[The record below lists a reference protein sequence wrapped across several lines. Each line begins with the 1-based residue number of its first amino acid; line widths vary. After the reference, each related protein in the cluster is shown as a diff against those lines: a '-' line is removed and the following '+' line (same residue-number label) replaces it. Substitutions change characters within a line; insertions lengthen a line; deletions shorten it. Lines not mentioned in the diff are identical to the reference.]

1 MATPPTIISERVDDI
16 PLLYSQLDFMS
27 IPTLIDT
34 HFPSHGNRQGIS
46 LGKTTC
52 VWLSYILSQC
62 DHRLQAVES
71 WAGARINTLSQ
82 CIGEP
87 MSALDVSDDRLAGV
101 LRSLSD
107 NDRWSAFEQAST
119 RCIIRTYD
127 LGSSVARHDS
137 TTVSSYHIVNEQ
149 GILQL
154 GYSKDHRPDLGQ
166 VKVMLSTL
174 DPLGLPLRVSVVS
187 GDRADDPLYVPAI
200 ESVHETLNRRLLH
213 VGDSKM
219 AAVATR
225 ARILELGDC
234 YLCPLPE
241 KQYKDLPVPSA
252 EQPFIEVHNRANELI
267 AHGYELS
274 HTMSAATSSGDTL
287 TWNERRF
294 MIRSVAHAE
303 RLHRDFLSAIEK
315 AKTAIET
322 LNERKQGKRRRRER
336 AEVDTYISTVLKRYN
351 VSELLAVTVH
361 ETNTS
366 IAKRAYKT
374 RAAVIEEQKDFTVTV
389 EPNTAAIASA
399 SARLGWRLYATN
411 DPEMTVEKS
420 VEIYRAEIQIERG
433 FHRLKGQPLA
443 LSPMFLQ
450 REDHIIGL
458 IRLLTIALRLLS
470 VVEHRVRTELAKT
483 ENDALEQLSGQIR
496 SARPTTERMLKT
508 FMYITLTIVQTDDAV
523 IRHLTPLHPTQQRI
537 LQLLGLPP
545 DTYLKI
551 ENANLKNS
559 S

>member
-1 MATPPTIISERVDDI
+1 MSVVNPATQARDCDTSAERYDVTHTQPVDMFPHTYHHVESIARLISPTIISERVDDI

-127 LGSSVARHDS
+127 LGSSVVRHDS

-187 GDRADDPLYVPAI
+187 GDRADDPLC
-200 ESVHETLNRRLLH
+200 SGNRKRSRDTSSTP
-213 VGDSKM
+213 VACRRFKM

-225 ARILELGDC
+225 VRIQELGDC

-241 KQYKDLPVPSA
+241 KQYQELPVP
-252 EQPFIEVHNRANELI
+252 R
-267 AHGYELS
+267 
-274 HTMSAATSSGDTL
+274 
-287 TWNERRF
+287 
-294 MIRSVAHAE
+294 
-303 RLHRDFLSAIEK
+303 
-315 AKTAIET
+315 
-322 LNERKQGKRRRRER
+322 
-336 AEVDTYISTVLKRYN
+336 
-351 VSELLAVTVH
+351 
-361 ETNTS
+361 
-366 IAKRAYKT
+366 
-374 RAAVIEEQKDFTVTV
+374 
-389 EPNTAAIASA
+389 
-399 SARLGWRLYATN
+399 
-411 DPEMTVEKS
+411 
-420 VEIYRAEIQIERG
+420 
-433 FHRLKGQPLA
+433 
-443 LSPMFLQ
+443 
-450 REDHIIGL
+450 
-458 IRLLTIALRLLS
+458 
-470 VVEHRVRTELAKT
+470 
-483 ENDALEQLSGQIR
+483 R
-496 SARPTTERMLKT
+496 SA
-508 FMYITLTIVQTDDAV
+508 
-523 IRHLTPLHPTQQRI
+523 PL
-537 LQLLGLPP
+537 
-545 DTYLKI
+545 
-551 ENANLKNS
+551 
-559 S
+559 